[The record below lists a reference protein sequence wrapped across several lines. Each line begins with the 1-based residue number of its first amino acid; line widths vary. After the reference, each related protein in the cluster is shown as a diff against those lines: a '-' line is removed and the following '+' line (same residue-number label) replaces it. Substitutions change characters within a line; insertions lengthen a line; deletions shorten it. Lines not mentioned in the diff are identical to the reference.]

1 MSTDVI
7 EGLVCAECKSC
18 GLKHL
23 QRSRIEHTNGPAST
37 ECPKCR
43 SVRYRTF
50 IAESVP
56 DELVDRE
63 REIERLLEEVD
74 GVGNTAVENI
84 KDRFEPLIVL
94 EEIEPEQLANVKYV
108 GIEKAERILRY
119 I

>member
-1 MSTDVI
+1 MSKDVI
-7 EGLVCAECKSC
+7 DGLVCAECKSC

-23 QRSRIEHTNGPAST
+23 QRSRIEHIDGPAST

-63 REIERLLEEVD
+63 REIERLLGEVD
-74 GVGNTAVENI
+74 GVGNKAVENI
-84 KDRFEPLIVL
+84 KDRFEPLILL
-94 EEIEPEQLANVKYV
+94 EQIEPEQLAEVKYV
-108 GIEKAERILRY
+108 GMEKAERIQSY